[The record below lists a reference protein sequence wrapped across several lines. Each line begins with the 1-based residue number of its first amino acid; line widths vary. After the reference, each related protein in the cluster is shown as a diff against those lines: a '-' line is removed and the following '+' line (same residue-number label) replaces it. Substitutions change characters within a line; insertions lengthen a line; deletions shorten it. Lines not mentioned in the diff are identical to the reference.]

1 MKAGHSK
8 NVWKISTGKKKINLF
23 KFTVMTRVMGG
34 GLHWQ
39 VTTLLHYFVNGA
51 YTAWIQGTIHYT
63 LYRQQVWN
71 HPNHSPYSLYSIHSI
86 PSISAVRYGFSKK
99 KTRHFLI
106 WFRISRTT
114 LRYFYFNRQ
123 LCNYILWKL

>member
-8 NVWKISTGKKKINLF
+8 NVWKISTVKKKINLF

-99 KTRHFLI
+99 KKTRHFLI
-106 WFRISRTT
+106 WFRISRTI

-123 LCNYILWKL
+123 LYYIL